1 MIDTV
6 FHERNGLLPGA
17 RSAAHCPCVSPPP
30 VPGLRL
36 EERRAF
42 ALPAPLLEEIA
53 SARWKGE
60 PNRLSK
66 DHHPWPVIDEVALAT
81 EKTGPPQVSTTDLA
95 HSHSISVSCS

>member
-1 MIDTV
+1 M
-6 FHERNGLLPGA
+6 
-17 RSAAHCPCVSPPP
+17 SPPP

-60 PNRLSK
+60 PNPLSK